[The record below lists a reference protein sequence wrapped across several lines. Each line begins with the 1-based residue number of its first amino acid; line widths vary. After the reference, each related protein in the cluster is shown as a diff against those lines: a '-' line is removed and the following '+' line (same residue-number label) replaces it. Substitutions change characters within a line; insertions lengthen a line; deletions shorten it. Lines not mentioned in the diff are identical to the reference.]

1 MDRDHISF
9 LYVCK
14 VPPILS
20 RRQKITLVVSE
31 NFKMI
36 LRQKIGTTFL
46 MDKDPLSFPYVC
58 KVPTA
63 HYYEI

>member
-14 VPPILS
+14 DPAILS
-20 RRQKITLVVSE
+20 SKW
-31 NFKMI
+31 NFIMI
-36 LRQKIGTTFL
+36 LRQNKIGTTFL
-46 MDKDPLSFPYVC
+46 MDRAPLSFSYIC

-63 HYYEI
+63 LIIR

>member
-9 LYVCK
+9 PYVCK

-20 RRQKITLVVSE
+20 RRQKLTLVVSE
-31 NFKMI
+31 NFIMI
-36 LRQKIGTTFL
+36 LRQKIGATFF
-46 MDKDPLSFPYVC
+46 MDRDHLSFPYVC
-58 KVPTA
+58 KVPNA